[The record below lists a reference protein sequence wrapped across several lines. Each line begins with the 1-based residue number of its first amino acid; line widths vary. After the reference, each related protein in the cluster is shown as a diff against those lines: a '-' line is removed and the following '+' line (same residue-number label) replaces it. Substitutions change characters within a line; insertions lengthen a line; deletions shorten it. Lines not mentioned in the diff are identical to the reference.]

1 MATYVTIT
9 CGDLRLA
16 VIDFADGGP
25 GVSGSRYVTPPGN
38 TIGLVTDTGTGFRG
52 QAPGTREHADT
63 WYGVA
68 RVFLTAQSN

>member
-25 GVSGSRYVTPPGN
+25 GVSGFAVRDAAGN
-38 TIGLVTDTGTGFRG
+38 TIGVVADTGTGFRG
-52 QAPGTREHADT
+52 QAPGIREHADT